1 MRELRLIGVHE
12 DGEHLVV
19 ADDTGER
26 SLVPIDEALRSAV
39 RRDRR
44 KALADAGVPEAEQV
58 ELRPRDVQALLRAG
72 VSLEDVAERAG
83 WSVEK
88 VARYEGPIRAERD
101 HVAGVARGLVVLS
114 RTGGRSGE
122 ESTFGERVEH
132 RLDGRGVASDD
143 IDWDSWRSSE
153 ESWTVQVAFPAGGRL
168 RQATW
173 TFDPQTRALAPVD
186 DEARWLGE
194 DETSPGLLQP
204 SAPAHDASVYDVEAE
219 GGLEGQPT
227 VRRSRGGSSS
237 PAAIPGH
244 PAGRPGDEASAR
256 TPAASGS
263 EDGPVD
269 LMAAMRARSR
279 GRRRKPRS
287 STPAPQFPPDA
298 APREQV
304 DTTGAPPPAGSRAGG
319 DSPSV
324 EDLGHDPVT
333 GTVDMFADIELADD
347 QVSAADVVED
357 PEPISSDHSDEV
369 LQEQAPQ
376 AADETANEA
385 EVGDGPDDGAALDSE
400 EPVVPVDA
408 SGQDMPASEAGE
420 DDSDSYS
427 DDDGSDDDGSDEADA
442 DEAADPDDSD
452 VLPDRPSAARKGRPR
467 VPSWDDIMFGRRP
480 GQD

>member
-1 MRELRLIGVHE
+1 
-12 DGEHLVV
+12 
-19 ADDTGER
+19 
-26 SLVPIDEALRSAV
+26 
-39 RRDRR
+39 
-44 KALADAGVPEAEQV
+44 
-58 ELRPRDVQALLRAG
+58 
-72 VSLEDVAERAG
+72 
-83 WSVEK
+83 
-88 VARYEGPIRAERD
+88 
-101 HVAGVARGLVVLS
+101 
-114 RTGGRSGE
+114 
-122 ESTFGERVEH
+122 
-132 RLDGRGVASDD
+132 
-143 IDWDSWRSSE
+143 
-153 ESWTVQVAFPAGGRL
+153 
-168 RQATW
+168 
-173 TFDPQTRALAPVD
+173 
-186 DEARWLGE
+186 
-194 DETSPGLLQP
+194 
-204 SAPAHDASVYDVEAE
+204 
-219 GGLEGQPT
+219 
-227 VRRSRGGSSS
+227 
-237 PAAIPGH
+237 
-244 PAGRPGDEASAR
+244 
-256 TPAASGS
+256 
-263 EDGPVD
+263 
-269 LMAAMRARSR
+269 MAAMRARSR

-376 AADETANEA
+376 AADETADEA

-408 SGQDMPASEAGE
+408 SGQDVPESEDDADDGSAHTASEAGE
-420 DDSDSYS
+420 DDSD
-427 DDDGSDDDGSDEADA
+427 DDDSDDDGSDEADA